1 MSIING
7 ISGIDDIIPDN
18 AESSRYENKDIRI
31 VRKKFQVN
39 KGDLRNHLFPI
50 YFKISDAASK

>member
-31 VRKKFQVN
+31 VRKYFQVN
-39 KGDLRNHLFPI
+39 KDDQRNHLFTI
-50 YFKISDAASK
+50 YFKISDADSE